1 MAQDA
6 LIELPFASEE
16 YAARLARVRAEMARR
31 GLDLLLVTVPENN
44 FYLTGFETGTVYVTL
59 ALALPREGAARFI
72 VRKTELSNVRALA
85 RVSWVKEGVGIDD
98 AEDPVAVIART
109 LGEMGGAEGAVGI
122 ERRGFFFSIEQ
133 YLQLQAA
140 MPRARFSDASPIIDG
155 LRAVKSEAELA
166 CMRRA
171 GAITGQ
177 AMREALD
184 TVKDGTLDGE
194 LATALYAAALR
205 RGSEPMSMGPYV
217 TTGPR
222 TFLAHS
228 SWRGAPIRGGE
239 VINTE
244 MACVHKRYNV
254 PVFRVSAIGEPP
266 AEIARMHEAS
276 RAALDVGL
284 AKIGPGV
291 TSHEGDRVVREVL
304 EKRGY
309 GDLFVVRAAYGIGL
323 GFAPRWSESHVMVI
337 RANDQRR
344 LEPGMCFHLVPALYK
359 EGVGAVCASMPIEI
373 TANGCAP
380 LAPIAPELFRL

>member
-1 MAQDA
+1 MAHDA
-6 LIELPFASEE
+6 LIDLPFVPEE
-16 YAARLARVRAEMARR
+16 YAARLARVRAEMTRR
-31 GLDLLLVTVPENN
+31 SLDLILFTVPEST

-85 RVSWVKEGVGIDD
+85 RVSWVKDGVGIDD

-109 LGEMGGAEGAVGI
+109 LAEMGAAEGSIGF
-122 ERRGFFFSIEQ
+122 ERRGFYLTIEQ

-140 MPRARFSDASPIIDG
+140 LPRAQFSDASPVVDT
-155 LRAVKSEAELA
+155 LRAVKSPAELA

-171 GAITGQ
+171 GEITGR
-177 AMREALD
+177 AMREALS
-184 TVKDGTLDGE
+184 TVKEGTLDSE
-194 LATALYAAALR
+194 LAAALYVAALKG
-205 RGSEPMSMGPYV
+205 GSEPMSMGPYV

-228 SWRGAPIRGGE
+228 SWRGRPIACGE

-244 MACVHKRYNV
+244 MACVHRRYNV

-266 AEIARMHEAS
+266 AEIQRMHDAS
-276 RAALDVGL
+276 RAALDTGL
-284 AKIGPGV
+284 AKIGPGM

-337 RANDQRR
+337 RANDPRR